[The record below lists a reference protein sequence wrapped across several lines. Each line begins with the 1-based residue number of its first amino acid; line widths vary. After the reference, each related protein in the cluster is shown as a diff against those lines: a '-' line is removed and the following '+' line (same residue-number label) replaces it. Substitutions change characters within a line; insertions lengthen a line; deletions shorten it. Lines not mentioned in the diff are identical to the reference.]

1 MGNDILQV
9 VKTEVKFVLIIRF
22 QSSTV
27 ASVNNPTREIPAL
40 FTRQSILE
48 KVRRDC
54 LIISSTKEGS
64 LISPQKDKQDTFSS
78 RISFFRDS
86 SFSGW
91 RKPWMITFHPC
102 CAKYMAVSRPIP
114 LELPVMSTV
123 FIENTS

>member
-1 MGNDILQV
+1 MGNDIFTGC
-9 VKTEVKFVLIIRF
+9 KTEVKFVLIIRF

-78 RISFFRDS
+78 RISFL
-86 SFSGW
+86 G
-91 RKPWMITFHPC
+91 I
-102 CAKYMAVSRPIP
+102 
-114 LELPVMSTV
+114 LV
-123 FIENTS
+123 FQDGGSHE